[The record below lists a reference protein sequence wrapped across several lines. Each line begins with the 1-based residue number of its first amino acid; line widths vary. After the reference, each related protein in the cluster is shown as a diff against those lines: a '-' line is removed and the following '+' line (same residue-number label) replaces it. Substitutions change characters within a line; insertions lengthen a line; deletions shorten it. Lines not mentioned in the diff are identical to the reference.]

1 MISIME
7 KIIAS
12 PRVRML
18 LVGGVSLV
26 VAYASFLI
34 LISIGVHYLVA
45 SVVNFFVYLAVNFT
59 LNKTWAFK
67 SHGNIKKQA
76 LAHTCLHLGNQLLIM
91 LGLWVLVEKA
101 GIPAAW
107 SQAIMQIVVTT
118 VVFVVTPL
126 IFKDK

>member
-1 MISIME
+1 MISSME

-12 PRVRML
+12 SRVRMV

-26 VAYASFLI
+26 IAYSTFLA
-34 LISIGVHYLVA
+34 LIYIGVHYLVA
-45 SVVNFFVYLAVNFT
+45 SVVNFIVYLAVNFT

-67 SHGNIKKQA
+67 SSGNTKKQVV
-76 LAHTCLHLGNQLLIM
+76 AHTSLHLGNQLLIM
-91 LGLWVLVEKA
+91 AGLWVLVEKI

-107 SQAIMQIVVTT
+107 SQAIMQIIVTA
-118 VVFVVTPL
+118 VVFITTPI